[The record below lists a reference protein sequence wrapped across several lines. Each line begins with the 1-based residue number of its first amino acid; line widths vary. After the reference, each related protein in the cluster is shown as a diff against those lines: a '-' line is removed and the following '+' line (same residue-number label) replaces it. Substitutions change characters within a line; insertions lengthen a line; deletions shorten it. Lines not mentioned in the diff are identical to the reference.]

1 MNRKQWQAQRT
12 GSQVNHY
19 WLTWGNDQ
27 RIKRD
32 LERKQLLRDV
42 VLFALMIGAIFLIGY
57 LTGEV

>member
-1 MNRKQWQAQRT
+1 MNRKQWQAQKT
-12 GSQVNHY
+12 GSQVNHF
-19 WLTWGNDQ
+19 WLTWSADQ

-42 VLFALMIGAIFLIGY
+42 VLFVLMIGAIFLIGY